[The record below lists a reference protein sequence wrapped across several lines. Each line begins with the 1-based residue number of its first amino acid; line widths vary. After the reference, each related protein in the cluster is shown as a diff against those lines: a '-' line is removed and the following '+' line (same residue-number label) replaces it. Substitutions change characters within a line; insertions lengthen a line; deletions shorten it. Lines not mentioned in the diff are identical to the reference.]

1 MPRCHYFW
9 TLILVFTSCFFFK
22 RQNEFQHGLEFYK
35 RGDFEQAAGKFTR
48 FSVKRAQNDTV
59 LYYLFDCYQR
69 LGETEKG
76 IGVLEE
82 FVRRKSSDVNV
93 YLHLFRYRQR
103 RSDFSGMSGI
113 LEKIRPS
120 MRTRFNAEFP
130 LTRQL
135 LAELTCGAAQMS
147 LGIDPVSYAVE
158 QGLLFRFPDGNLY
171 EQDTLTGGNLIIALD
186 SKLPPFYPRHFYAV
200 PAISSHSFLYL
211 PYMRLVEYGI
221 LPIDP
226 DLKPAA
232 PAPLM
237 NAFDAINSL
246 REQGLIK

>member
-22 RQNEFQHGLEFYK
+22 RQNEFQRGLEFYK

-48 FSVKRAQNDTV
+48 FSAKRAQNDTV

-69 LGETEKG
+69 LHEPEKG

-82 FVRRKSSDVNV
+82 LVKRNSSDVNI
-93 YLHLFRYRQR
+93 YLHLFRYRRQ
-103 RSDFSGMSGI
+103 RSDFSGMCGI
-113 LEKIRPS
+113 LEKLRPS

-135 LAELTCGAAQMS
+135 LAELTCGAAQTGS
-147 LGIDPVSYAVE
+147 GIDPVSYAVE

-171 EQDTLTGGNLIIALD
+171 VQDTLTSGNLVIALD
-186 SKLPPFYPRHFYAV
+186 SKLSPFYPQHFYAV
-200 PAISSHSFLYL
+200 PAISSPSFLYL

-221 LPIDP
+221 LPMDS
-226 DLKPAA
+226 DLKPDA

-237 NAFDAINSL
+237 NAFDAINGL
-246 REQGLIK
+246 RERGLIK